1 MGHEEYES
9 LIETLNILAD
19 SDTGPLSPKP
29 RLTSLPETS
38 FPSRCMTSCFWHAWP
53 ARSNRVNLSRP
64 VGLAASRAARRTPY
78 ALERILRAAYSPPAR
93 F

>member
-19 SDTGPLSPKP
+19 SDTWPLSPKP

-38 FPSRCMTSCFWHAWP
+38 FPSIDQIVPKLT
-53 ARSNRVNLSRP
+53 AREKDLD
-64 VGLAASRAARRTPY
+64 GL
-78 ALERILRAAYSPPAR
+78 PPALSQKAR
-93 F
+93 